1 MAAQKIP
8 TPAGSIPG
16 SANRYRLPTKPLDLS
31 ENYWQISINLEK
43 NSYHSLPMND
53 RDILRHDRL
62 DRVSAFGIENHADLP
77 AGSEAIARFANLAI
91 FSGKLDAHKVGQVRG
106 PASLQAL
113 LDALWLDFK
122 DIARTARAIDLDE
135 PAFAAFY
142 RLPAEPT
149 ENSIK
154 THADSLLA
162 RLEDASADTPA
173 QLAEKAAL
181 RAKFIGKLIPTDFV
195 QDLRADRDAIDGKK
209 LANTAGNLKGLES
222 TQSIGLLLNEGGKE
236 VTRLDA
242 MMQNLY
248 RRHPAK
254 LHAWLAASRVE
265 RSPKRKKDEDA
276 PGGTTPPTVVGLPVL
291 ES

>member
-1 MAAQKIP
+1 
-8 TPAGSIPG
+8 
-16 SANRYRLPTKPLDLS
+16 
-31 ENYWQISINLEK
+31 
-43 NSYHSLPMND
+43 MND

-62 DRVSAFGIENHADLP
+62 DRVNTYGIENHSDLP
-77 AGSEAIARFANLAI
+77 AGCEAIQRFANVATL
-91 FSGKLDAHKVGQVRG
+91 SGKLNRFKVDQLRG
-106 PASLQAL
+106 PTSLQTL

-135 PAFAAFY
+135 PGFIGFY
-142 RLPAEPT
+142 RLPGEPT
-149 ENSIK
+149 ESSIK

-162 RLEDASADTPA
+162 RLEDAPADAPA

-181 RAKFIGKLIPTDFV
+181 RAKFIAKLIPADFV
-195 QDLRADRDAIDGKK
+195 EDLRADRDAIDGKN

-222 TQSIGLLLNEGGKE
+222 TESISVLLLEGTQE

-248 RRHPAK
+248 RRNPAK

-265 RSPKRKKDEDA
+265 RSPKRKKDDGDA
-276 PGGTTPPTVVGLPVL
+276 PDGTTPPAP
-291 ES
+291 

>member
-1 MAAQKIP
+1 
-8 TPAGSIPG
+8 
-16 SANRYRLPTKPLDLS
+16 
-31 ENYWQISINLEK
+31 
-43 NSYHSLPMND
+43 MND

-62 DRVSAFGIENHADLP
+62 DRVNTFGIENLADLP
-77 AGSEAIARFANLAI
+77 AGCEAITRFANLTTI
-91 FSGKLDAHKVGQVRG
+91 SGKLNGFKVGQVRG

-135 PAFAAFY
+135 PGFIAFY
-142 RLPAEPT
+142 RLPGEPT
-149 ENSIK
+149 ESNIK

-162 RLEDASADTPA
+162 RLEDAPADTPA

-181 RAKFIGKLIPTDFV
+181 RAKFIGKLTPADFV
-195 QDLRADRDAIDGKK
+195 EDLRADRDAIDGKN
-209 LANTAGNLKGLES
+209 LATTADNLKGLES
-222 TQSIGLLLNEGGKE
+222 TESISVLLLEGTQE

-248 RRHPAK
+248 RSNPAK

-265 RSPKRKKDEDA
+265 RSPKRKKAEETPA
-276 PGGTTPPTVVGLPVL
+276 AGTTPPAPQ
-291 ES
+291 S